1 MACEAL
7 TFMCYCEPPA
17 GHSVVLRGLEFTS
30 KEEKSGR
37 FDGYLRALLKML
49 DGRGKMGSRV
59 GASKAYKAL
68 NMNDDP
74 ESQMMEYAVSIHP
87 RHCFQMLIYWC
98 VCRWPI
104 CY

>member
-1 MACEAL
+1 MLVRRMACEAL

-17 GHSVVLRGLEFTS
+17 GHSAVLKGLEFTS
-30 KEEKSGR
+30 KGETSGR
-37 FDGYLRALLKML
+37 FSGYLHALLEML

-74 ESQMMEYAVSIHP
+74 ETQMIEYAVSIGKRCHNK
-87 RHCFQMLIYWC
+87 FIA
-98 VCRWPI
+98 
-104 CY
+104 